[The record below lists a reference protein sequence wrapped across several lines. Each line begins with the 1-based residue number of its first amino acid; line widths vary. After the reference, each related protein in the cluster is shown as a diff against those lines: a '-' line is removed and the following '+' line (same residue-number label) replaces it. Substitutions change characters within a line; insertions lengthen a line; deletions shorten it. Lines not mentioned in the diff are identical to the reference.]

1 MADNDRSVDRP
12 ESADQE
18 PDDLNRLDRPEAHR
32 AGDAPVL
39 IAHGEMWAAPL
50 PPPSLLVEYDR
61 VVQNGA
67 ERILSM
73 AEKQSDHRM
82 RMEATEV
89 SSEHTLA
96 QRGQW
101 IGMAVVLA
109 VLMLAGYLAY
119 LGATTTAAVVAGTD
133 VVGLAAVFVY
143 GSIRKRSAREVDLD
157 DAELMVE

>member
-1 MADNDRSVDRP
+1 
-12 ESADQE
+12 
-18 PDDLNRLDRPEAHR
+18 
-32 AGDAPVL
+32 
-39 IAHGEMWAAPL
+39 MWAAPL

-73 AEKQSDHRM
+73 AENQSVHRM
-82 RMEATEV
+82 RMEAAEA

-101 IGMAVVLA
+101 IGMVVVIA
-109 VLMLAGYLAY
+109 VLVLAGYLAY
-119 LGATTTAAVVAGTD
+119 LGATTAAAVVAGTD

-143 GSIRKRSAREVDLD
+143 GSIHRRSVREIDVE
-157 DAELMVE
+157 DAELIVD

>member
-1 MADNDRSVDRP
+1 MADNDRPGDRLEP
-12 ESADQE
+12 RGQEADL
-18 PDDLNRLDRPEAHR
+18 DGLDRPDSDT

-73 AEKQSDHRM
+73 AEKQSNHRM

-119 LGATTTAAVVAGTD
+119 LGATAAAAVVASID

-143 GSIRKRSAREVDLD
+143 GSVRKRSAREIDVE
-157 DAELMVE
+157 DAELIVE

>member
-1 MADNDRSVDRP
+1 MADNDR
-12 ESADQE
+12 
-18 PDDLNRLDRPEAHR
+18 PDDRLEAAGQESDDRNRIDRPEAHR

-39 IAHGEMWAAPL
+39 IAHEEMWAAPL

-73 AEKQSDHRM
+73 AENQSVHRM
-82 RMEATEV
+82 RMEAAEA

-101 IGMAVVLA
+101 IGMVVVIA
-109 VLMLAGYLAY
+109 VLVLAGYLAY
-119 LGATTTAAVVAGTD
+119 LGATTAAAVVAGTD
-133 VVGLAAVFVY
+133 VVGLAAYTDVPFA
-143 GSIRKRSAREVDLD
+143 K
-157 DAELMVE
+157 LM